1 MRHRPYRAT
10 EPHPTSALS
19 EKPPNL
25 LRLPSEP
32 QEPSA
37 PELQDGVDQT
47 EKIDWNGYIPAET

>member
-10 EPHPTSALS
+10 KPHPTSALS

-25 LRLPSEP
+25 LRLPPEL

-37 PELQDGVDQT
+37 PELQVGVDQT